1 MTEASENSYQ
11 EAMEAMRE
19 ALRTSERLELDAN
32 RLSCRVRGALWHCGG
47 AGGKLQVEEEALAAS
62 KQGQILCVHTYLSS
76 IWFVIRS

>member
-32 RLSCRVRGALWHCGG
+32 RLSCRVRGAFGT
-47 AGGKLQVEEEALAAS
+47 VEVLEASSRWRKKRLLPQNKARSYAY
-62 KQGQILCVHTYLSS
+62 IHTLVA
-76 IWFVIRS
+76 FGL